1 MVRYHIA
8 PMRRHRAP
16 LMTHRQPNWLLVC
29 AMLALSVHALA
40 NMGLMPTRGHA
51 TQNQST
57 AFFAEICT
65 GKGML
70 RAGST
75 TSLRGL
81 VDAAGDEIDCCEL
94 TSFTTGPGLTSSPR
108 ALAVLE
114 SASGARLAA
123 RLVEVPAFID
133 WALPS
138 PRGPPLLG

>member
-1 MVRYHIA
+1 
-8 PMRRHRAP
+8 MRRSVRFRP
-16 LMTHRQPNWLLVC
+16 LRHSPAWLLAIGLF
-29 AMLALSVHALA
+29 AMALQAMGGS
-40 NMGLMPTRGHA
+40 GLMLRHA
-51 TQNQST
+51 GGGLQM
-57 AFFAEICT
+57 EICT

-123 RLVEVPAFID
+123 RLVEVPTFVD